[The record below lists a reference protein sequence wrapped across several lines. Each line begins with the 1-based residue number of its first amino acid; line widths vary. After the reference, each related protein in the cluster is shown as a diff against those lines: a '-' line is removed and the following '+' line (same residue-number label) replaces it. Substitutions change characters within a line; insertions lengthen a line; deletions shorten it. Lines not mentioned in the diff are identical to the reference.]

1 MYSSIDNLVYQCGQS
16 FIVDLLPSL
25 FTKIDT
31 TSAEEK
37 EAIMDFDYNG
47 SLISTYNDISN
58 YAEQNLKDT
67 NIKIIFD
74 TMYDLTTVIN
84 LCNECKSKSTI
95 DIETVDYIVISNL
108 GHFNVRCK
116 NVNSVNNQF
125 KKSLYL
131 DMQSVRIA
139 LIDEQTRRTWER
151 YSKMFRNGAKI
162 FCGYFIFRYFLN
174 LTNFTSVKRLI
185 TM

>member
-1 MYSSIDNLVYQCGQS
+1 MYSSIDNLVHQCGQT
-16 FIVDLLPSL
+16 FIIDLLPSL

-37 EAIMDFDYNG
+37 EAIMDFNYDG
-47 SLISTYNDISN
+47 SLLSTYNDIAN
-58 YAEQNLKDT
+58 YAEQHVKDS
-67 NIKIIFD
+67 NIKLIFD
-74 TMYDLTTVIN
+74 TMHDLTSVIN
-84 LCNECKSKSTI
+84 LCNECKANSTI
-95 DIETVDYIVISNL
+95 DIDTVDYIVISNL
-108 GHFNVRCK
+108 GHFNIRCK

-125 KKSLYL
+125 GKTLYL

-162 FCGYFIFRYFLN
+162 FCGFFIFRYFLN
-174 LTNFTSVKRLI
+174 FTNFTSVKRLI